1 MMFNEF
7 VLALVLATG
16 KLNQDQWAYHVS
28 SLEDMK
34 KVLNEG
40 HAQSRRLKINIGID
54 TIKMPIHVSWS
65 DDLLGEIEITP
76 TSWKITVSGPAAPI
90 RWNRCFGYVCPRKG
104 KIISEFMDGIMIRSS
119 EGWEHPDKER
129 MAENA
134 MTKIINSIF

>member
-1 MMFNEF
+1 MFNEF
-7 VLALVLATG
+7 MLAMILAVG
-16 KLNQDQWAYHVS
+16 KMNQDQWAYHVS

-40 HAQSRRLKINIGID
+40 YAHGWRLKINIGID

-76 TSWKITVSGPAAPI
+76 TSWKIDVTGPAAPI
-90 RWNRCFGYVCPRKG
+90 RRSGCFGYACPRKG
-104 KIISEFMDGIMIRSS
+104 KVKATYVNGIMIRSS

-129 MAENA
+129 MAFSA